1 MMAAPEPGSEID
13 GFRLGELMH
22 VGTMA
27 WVYRLIGPDGPLPLI
42 MKIPRLGAGERAMNV
57 VSFEQCRL
65 VLGALAQGPHYPT
78 LVAYGDVE
86 TTPYLL
92 MEYIEGE
99 RLNEWTRRAPVQPQ
113 EIARIGAAV
122 ALALHEIHRQDVIHL
137 DLKSTNILFR
147 HDGKAALV
155 DFGLSHH
162 GHYPDLLAEEFRY
175 PVGNWEYMSPEQI
188 FGIRCDPRSDIF
200 SFGALLY
207 ELATGQLPFGSPQS
221 LSQLRGRLYRD
232 AIPPAVRVAA
242 VPAWLQEII
251 LHCLEIDNR
260 KRYESAERLAF
271 DLANPSQVALGERAS
286 RNRRTAWSTTLFR
299 RMSLSNFAPAP
310 CPALAVQS
318 SDKSIVLVAIDCMQG
333 DERLFEARR
342 DAVRRKIAADDQCR
356 VACAVVVP
364 PAAALEGEGEDATA
378 TGRHIKHAVM
388 LRQWAKPLEL
398 PDERL
403 TYHVLESDKPALALV
418 DYATA
423 NEVDEILI
431 GAPHRLASVRLF
443 LSVAETVVRDAPC
456 SVKVVRARP
465 PG

>member
-13 GFRLGELMH
+13 GFRLGELIH

-86 TTPYLL
+86 TTPYLV

-221 LSQLRGRLYRD
+221 LSQLRGRLYGD
-232 AIPPAVRVAA
+232 AVPPSVRVAA
-242 VPAWLQEII
+242 VPHGSRKSFCIAWKSTIASATSLQSGLRSIWQI
-251 LHCLEIDNR
+251 R
-260 KRYESAERLAF
+260 ARWRSA
-271 DLANPSQVALGERAS
+271 SALPATGAPRGAPRFFGACRSATSRRRRA
-286 RNRRTAWSTTLFR
+286 RHW
-299 RMSLSNFAPAP
+299 P
-310 CPALAVQS
+310 
-318 SDKSIVLVAIDCMQG
+318 
-333 DERLFEARR
+333 
-342 DAVRRKIAADDQCR
+342 CR
-356 VACAVVVP
+356 VATSPSCSSRSIACKARSGCSRRCAKRFV
-364 PAAALEGEGEDATA
+364 ARSRRTISAGSRAL
-378 TGRHIKHAVM
+378 
-388 LRQWAKPLEL
+388 
-398 PDERL
+398 
-403 TYHVLESDKPALALV
+403 S
-418 DYATA
+418 
-423 NEVDEILI
+423 
-431 GAPHRLASVRLF
+431 
-443 LSVAETVVRDAPC
+443 
-456 SVKVVRARP
+456 
-465 PG
+465 